1 MDGCARHQKP
11 GGDASHL
18 KAVIPPSKAHISS
31 VSSVFLR
38 EVFLKPAAAAVAAA
52 AAAVAFAV
60 AAGQ

>member
-18 KAVIPPSKAHISS
+18 KAAIPPSKEHISS
-31 VSSVFLR
+31 ISSVFLR
-38 EVFLKPAAAAVAAA
+38 EVFLKPAAAAAVAAS
-52 AAAVAFAV
+52 AV